1 MKKTWKIDIDCPN
14 CAAKVER
21 ALQKL
26 PGVVSASVNYV
37 QKKITLEAAD
47 DRFEEVRKAAYAKM
61 KEIEP
66 DAEIFFDEAERSAR
80 AAGII
85 TRTMMTTSMSI
96 TIITTA
102 NAAAVTIIIMMI
114 MTMKSTSITSI
125 RMSMATNTA
134 ARTRARS

>member
-1 MKKTWKIDIDCPN
+1 MKKTWKIDIDCSN

-26 PGVVSASVNYV
+26 PGVVSVSVNYV

-66 DAEIFFDEAERSAR
+66 DAEIFFDEASAEMPR
-80 AAGII
+80 P
-85 TRTMMTTSMSI
+85 
-96 TIITTA
+96 
-102 NAAAVTIIIMMI
+102 
-114 MTMKSTSITSI
+114 
-125 RMSMATNTA
+125 
-134 ARTRARS
+134 ARFHPKI

>member
-26 PGVVSASVNYV
+26 PGVVSVSVNYV

-66 DAEIFFDEAERSAR
+66 DAEIFFDEAE
-80 AAGII
+80 
-85 TRTMMTTSMSI
+85 
-96 TIITTA
+96 
-102 NAAAVTIIIMMI
+102 
-114 MTMKSTSITSI
+114 
-125 RMSMATNTA
+125 
-134 ARTRARS
+134 